1 MQTVADQFLDEMKNN
16 VDSML
21 VSSFGVKKLNPV
33 QTETEDMCL
42 HYPFQLPITYIKK
55 DELHELPQNVVDDLE
70 LEKGVGE
77 TSVYESLFQPEHVL
91 GQNLVENW
99 KTYFTSNRQYILDTQ
114 DVIQETDCDISFFK
128 AHHIQDSEL
137 LEIWKDLKVQHSQFL
152 EKYCYIEWDIVES
165 LNQSS
170 YFLQI
175 MSVLNMMS
183 PVISLLMPL
192 LFFIFP
198 FIILKMRS
206 IPITFDVYISV
217 LQDIAKYHFIGKT
230 ISNLSKISP
239 EKILY
244 VLLGLCMFCYQI
256 YQNIISCKRFY
267 KNIQK
272 ICGQLMTLKVY
283 LGHTI
288 KSMDEFLFKHSDKS
302 SYKPFCED
310 IIQHKFELE
319 RALGGLHK
327 HQSRNFTL
335 MNLSSV
341 GYVLKNYYEFHAN
354 GDFDTSLRY
363 SFGFH
368 GFLDNIRGLRHH
380 MKNGKLSCVNI
391 DNETHS
397 AFHGQ
402 YYPLHDHKTCVRN
415 DCHLEKNMIITGPNA
430 SGKTTFLKTTSINV
444 ICSQQMG
451 VGFFKKGL
459 LRPYTHIHSYL
470 NIPDTSQRD
479 SLFQAESRRCKDI
492 LDIVHGTVSK
502 KSRHFGIFD
511 ELYSGTNPEEA
522 TKSGYAFMKYL
533 SKFSNVDFILTTHYN
548 KICEKLKKHKN
559 IQNYKMNVIE
569 KDDSFIFSYKIKK
582 GISKVHGALKILED
596 MEYPDEII
604 QDVVSFHNRKN
615 KVIKDAE

>member
-1 MQTVADQFLDEMKNN
+1 MQPLLDEVKHDIDAMI
-16 VDSML
+16 
-21 VSSFGVKKLNPV
+21 VSSFGVKKLNPIP
-33 QTETEDMCL
+33 QTTQSASL
-42 HYPFQLPITYIKK
+42 HHPFRLPISYIHAE
-55 DELHELPQNVVDDLE
+55 ELHELPQNVVDDLE
-70 LEKGVGE
+70 LETGVGE
-77 TSVYESLFQPEHVL
+77 TSVYESLFQPHHVL
-91 GQNLVENW
+91 GQNMIENW
-99 KTYFTSNRQYILDTQ
+99 KSHFTSNEQYIIDTQ
-114 DVIQETDCDISFFK
+114 HVIQETECDESFFES
-128 AHHIQDSEL
+128 HNVQDSEL
-137 LEIWKDLKVQHSQFL
+137 MGIWKDLKVHHSHFL
-152 EKYCYIEWDIVES
+152 EKYCYIEWDMVES

-198 FIILKMRS
+198 FIILKMRN
-206 IPITFDVYISV
+206 IPITFDVYINV

-239 EKILY
+239 EKVLY
-244 VLLGLCMFCYQI
+244 LFLGLGMFCYQI
-256 YQNIISCKRFY
+256 YQNVISCKRFY

-288 KSMDEFLFKHSDKS
+288 KSMDDFLLKHNDKL

-310 IIQHKFELE
+310 VSRHKVELE
-319 RALGGLHK
+319 RAFQGLRDH
-327 HQSRNFTL
+327 HSRNFTL
-335 MNLSSV
+335 MNISGI
-341 GYVLKNYYEFHAN
+341 GYVLKNYYEFHAD
-354 GDFDTSLRY
+354 GDFDTSIRY

-368 GFLDNIRGLRHH
+368 GFLDNLRGIRHH
-380 MKNGKLSCVNI
+380 IQNDKVSCVNV
-391 DNETHS
+391 DCDAVCS
-397 AFHGQ
+397 FDDQ

-415 DCHLEKNMIITGPNA
+415 DCHLGKNMIITGPNA

-444 ICSQQMG
+444 ICSQQLG
-451 VGFFKKGL
+451 VGFFRKGTVN
-459 LRPYTHIHSYL
+459 PYTHIHSYL

-492 LDIVHGTVSK
+492 LDIVHENVSK
-502 KSRHFGIFD
+502 KARHFGIFD

-533 SKFSNVDFILTTHYN
+533 SKYANVDFVLTTHYN
-548 KICEKLKKHKN
+548 KICEKLRKHEN

-569 KDDSFIFSYKIKK
+569 KDESFVFTYKMKK

-596 MEYPDEII
+596 MEYPDEIV
-604 QDVVSFHNRKN
+604 QDVKTFHSK
-615 KVIKDAE
+615 KKIKEIKDVE

>member
-1 MQTVADQFLDEMKNN
+1 MQSIADQFLDEIKDD
-16 VDSML
+16 VDSMII
-21 VSSFGVKKLNPV
+21 SSFGVKKLKPV
-33 QTETEDMCL
+33 PKDTGDKNL
-42 HYPFQLPITYIKK
+42 HHPFQLPIAYVEK

-77 TSVYESLFQPEHVL
+77 SSVYESLFQPQHIL
-91 GQNLVENW
+91 GQNMIGNW
-99 KTYFTSNRQYILDTQ
+99 KTSFTSNKQYIVDTQ
-114 DVIQETDCDISFFK
+114 QVIQETDCDISFFES
-128 AHHIQDSEL
+128 HNVQESEL
-137 LEIWKDLKVQHSQFL
+137 MEIWKDLKVRHSHFL
-152 EKYCYIEWDIVES
+152 EKYCYIEWEVVES

-175 MSVLNMMS
+175 TSVLNMMS

-198 FIILKMRS
+198 FIILKMRN
-206 IPITFDVYISV
+206 IPITFDVYINV

-239 EKILY
+239 EKIVYL
-244 VLLGLCMFCYQI
+244 LLGLCMFCYQI
-256 YQNIISCKRFY
+256 YQNVVSCKRFY
-267 KNIQK
+267 KNIQR

-283 LGHTI
+283 LGHTV
-288 KSMDEFLFKHSDKS
+288 KNMDEFLLKHNDKL
-302 SYKPFCED
+302 SYRPFCED
-310 IIQHKFELE
+310 VIKHKNELA
-319 RALGGLHK
+319 RALQGLKEH
-327 HQSRNFTL
+327 HSRNFTL

-341 GYVLKNYYEFHAN
+341 GYLLKQYYEFHAD
-354 GDFDTSLRY
+354 GDFDTSIRY

-368 GFLDNIRGLRHH
+368 GFLDNIRGIRQH
-380 MKNGKLSCVNI
+380 MKAGTLSCVRV
-391 DNETHS
+391 DNDSNCT
-397 AFHGQ
+397 FQGQ

-415 DCHLEKNMIITGPNA
+415 NCHLGQNMIITGPNA
-430 SGKTTFLKTTSINV
+430 SGKTTFLKTTSINI
-444 ICSQQMG
+444 ICSQQLG
-451 VGFFKKGL
+451 VGFFKSGIL
-459 LRPYTHIHSYL
+459 NPYTHIHSYL

-492 LDIVHGTVSK
+492 LDIVHDNVSK

-533 SKFSNVDFILTTHYN
+533 SKYANVDFILTTHYN
-548 KICEKLKKHKN
+548 KICEKLKKHEN

-569 KDDSFIFSYKIKK
+569 KEDSFVFTYKMKK

-596 MEYPDEII
+596 MEYPDEIV
-604 QDVVSFHNRKN
+604 QDVKSFHVK
-615 KVIKDAE
+615 KIKDVE